1 MISTQTTQETYKR
14 EYPLYTSVRIRNSNL
29 EKIKQRA
36 TRYGQSV
43 DDIITE
49 MLNGLEKQGYEV
61 NESERSF

>member
-49 MLNGLEKQGYEV
+49 MLKELNGGYSMPEDQ
-61 NESERSF
+61 RSW